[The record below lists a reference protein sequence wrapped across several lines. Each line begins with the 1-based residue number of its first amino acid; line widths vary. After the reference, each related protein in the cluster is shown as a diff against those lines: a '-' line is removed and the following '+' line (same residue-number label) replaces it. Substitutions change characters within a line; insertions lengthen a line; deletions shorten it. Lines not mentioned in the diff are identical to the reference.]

1 MRGALTT
8 KLPLPQFLPSARLAY
23 LRLINRVREVIHE
36 AVGQDYDLQQN
47 SNSVAAHPRLFRP
60 KYISWS
66 ASSAAQ
72 AEIIEYLEE
81 LIDLTKLLVGA
92 SEFRSGMLTRPSYV
106 EYVKMSSYDVDVSDV
121 AEKPRPGIPRRRRDR
136 EDPEKEVP
144 ASLRRIQ
151 SRKVDAGNRRHED

>member
-1 MRGALTT
+1 MI
-8 KLPLPQFLPSARLAY
+8 Q
-23 LRLINRVREVIHE
+23 E
-36 AVGQDYDLQQN
+36 AVAQDYDLQQ
-47 SNSVAAHPRLFRP
+47 SSKIAHPRLFRQ

-106 EYVKMSSYDVDVSDV
+106 EYVKMTEKSSNKVEVTMDTEAIDVL
-121 AEKPRPGIPRRRRDR
+121 EKARRKSAPELPRRRRDTSR
-136 EDPEKEVP
+136 STEDAGEEVP
-144 ASLRRIQ
+144 ASLRRIH
-151 SRKVDAGNRRHED
+151 SRKVEAGNQRQKTHEN